1 MSRIGIALYGLGTVG
16 SGLVDVIAARRAELE
31 AHGGVELS
39 LRHVVVRNP
48 ERPRAVSVDRTL
60 FTTDWRAPLRDP
72 GVDVVVEVMG
82 GMEPART
89 VIHEALVAGKHVVTA
104 NKALIAAHGAELER
118 IARARGAL
126 LRYEG
131 AVCGAIP
138 VLHAIRGALVGN
150 RITRVCGIVN
160 GTTNYILTRMAHD
173 ALSFADALAQAQ
185 ALGFA
190 EADPGD
196 DLSGLDAAH
205 KLVILVHQAMGRW
218 VCVERV
224 AREGIERVTAS
235 DIARARARGAVIKL
249 VADAALEDGAA
260 PRLRVGPTELPVDH
274 PLAKVDGEQNAVLL
288 ESDFAGPL
296 FFTGRG
302 AGARPTGSAV
312 YGDLIEA
319 VVSRQSPVVR
329 GADDA
334 RRLRVARASLSTD
347 D

>member
-16 SGLVDVIAARRAELE
+16 SGLVDVITTRRAELL
-31 AHGGVELS
+31 AQCGAELE

-48 ERPRAVSVDRTL
+48 ARPRAVTVDRAL

-72 GVDVVVEVMG
+72 AVEVVVEVMG

-138 VLHAIRGALVGN
+138 VLHAMRGALMGN

-160 GTTNYILTRMAHD
+160 GTTNYILTRMTRD
-173 ALSFADALAQAQ
+173 ALSFSDALAQAQ

-190 EADPGD
+190 EADPHD
-196 DLSGLDAAH
+196 DVSGQDAAH
-205 KLVILVHQAMGRW
+205 KLVILVHQATGRW
-218 VCVERV
+218 VPVERV
-224 AREGIERVTAS
+224 ARDGIENVTSS
-235 DIARARARGAVIKL
+235 DIAQARARGAVIKL
-249 VADAALEDGAA
+249 VAEAMLEDGAA
-260 PRLRVGPTELPVDH
+260 PRLRVGPTELPANH
-274 PLAKVDGEQNAVLL
+274 PLATVDGEQNAMLL

-296 FFTGRG
+296 FFAGRG

-312 YGDLIEA
+312 YGDLAEA
-319 VVSRQSPVVR
+319 AIASRVS
-329 GADDA
+329 GI
-334 RRLRVARASLSTD
+334 RREPAGSESWALGSEL
-347 D
+347 